1 MIKFFFFVCICFKE
15 ELFFWSEMVH
25 LIPPLP
31 MLLSRYDSLRQ
42 VEMRCES
49 AFNCALIVWG
59 GLFFFSSSKLGT
71 LSLHTALLA
80 GLCGA
85 RSFHSAG
92 WIVQV
97 RGRPLGM
104 RWRGRGLMQ
113 INTTLCWGAR
123 CIVTAAVWVHP
134 VDSVIKERWDHCS
147 DRGRSQVW
155 FPS

>member
-1 MIKFFFFVCICFKE
+1 MIYLFFFVCICFKE
-15 ELFFWSEMVH
+15 DLFFCSEMVH

-31 MLLSRYDSLRQ
+31 MLLSCYDSLRQ

-123 CIVTAAVWVHP
+123 CIVTAAFWVHP

-155 FPS
+155 FLS